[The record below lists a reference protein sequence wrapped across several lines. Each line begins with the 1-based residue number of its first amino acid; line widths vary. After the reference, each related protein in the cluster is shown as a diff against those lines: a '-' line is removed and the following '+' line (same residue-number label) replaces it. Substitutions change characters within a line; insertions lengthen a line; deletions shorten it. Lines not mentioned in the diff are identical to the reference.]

1 MLGIL
6 FQSHCSVK
14 LSIVTAVTYRSN
26 KLEALLYTPVI
37 PVFTISTSV
46 SAVSNIAIRQ
56 IIFPLED
63 RTLSL
68 SAPTKRKVKDLS
80 LVSIGKAKGRLY

>member
-6 FQSHCSVK
+6 FQSHCSVE

-26 KLEALLYTPVI
+26 KLEALSYTPVI
-37 PVFTISTSV
+37 PVFTVSPSV
-46 SAVSNIAIRQ
+46 SAVSNIAMRQ
-56 IIFPLED
+56 IILPLED
-63 RTLSL
+63 RTLLL

-80 LVSIGKAKGRLY
+80 LVSIGKAKGRIY